1 MFFAHD
7 VLRHVRS
14 PLWLSHVVFVGAFHG
29 DSLAYIAR
37 MHPLERY
44 FVGGVDEALTSFG
57 MSKEAL
63 SPEEKAKMLAAYRAR
78 PKGLAAVPG
87 AGGAIPPAGRPSMAP
102 GPASQAQMTNP
113 ATPPILPGPSP
124 LQLDR
129 TGYQGG
135 YGTAGLMPGAT
146 LNRQGQVTGLP
157 NKLAAFF
164 L

>member
-1 MFFAHD
+1 M
-7 VLRHVRS
+7 
-14 PLWLSHVVFVGAFHG
+14 FVGEFHAN
-29 DSLAYIAR
+29 SLAYIAR

-44 FVGGVDEALTSFG
+44 YVGGVDEALTSFG

-63 SPEEKAKMLAAYRAR
+63 SPEEKAKMLEAYRAR
-78 PKGLAAVPG
+78 PKGVAAVQG
-87 AGGAIPPAGRPSMAP
+87 AAGPYPPAGRPSMAP

-113 ATPPILPGPSP
+113 ATPPILPGKSN

-146 LNRQGQVTGLP
+146 FGARGQVTGLP

>member
-1 MFFAHD
+1 M
-7 VLRHVRS
+7 
-14 PLWLSHVVFVGAFHG
+14 FVGEFHRT
-29 DSLAYIAR
+29 SLVYTPR
-37 MHPLERY
+37 MHPLERHY
-44 FVGGVDEALTSFG
+44 VGGVDEALTSFG

-78 PKGLAAVPG
+78 PKGMDAVQGAAG
-87 AGGAIPPAGRPSMAP
+87 PAAPVAKPSMAP

-113 ATPPILPGPSP
+113 ATPPILPGGSG
-124 LQLDR
+124 LELNR

-135 YGTAGLMPGAT
+135 YGTSGAMPGAVMGA
-146 LNRQGQVTGLP
+146 RGQVVGLP